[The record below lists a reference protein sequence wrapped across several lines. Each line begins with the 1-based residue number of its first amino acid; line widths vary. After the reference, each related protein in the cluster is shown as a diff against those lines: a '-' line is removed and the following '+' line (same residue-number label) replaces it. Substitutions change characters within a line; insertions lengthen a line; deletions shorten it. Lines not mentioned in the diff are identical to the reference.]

1 MRALSI
7 LEKTRRR
14 QVIEL
19 EEKKTFEASMEE
31 LEGIVQKLETGNIPL
46 NEMVALYERGAALG
60 KHCMAML
67 DEYQGRLEALERG
80 VNPEENA

>member
-1 MRALSI
+1 MNI

-67 DEYQGRLEALERG
+67 DEYQGRLETLERG